1 MARAQGA
8 VTVSVQAPVDP
19 NQRVAF
25 LSVVENIEV
34 DPGDAA
40 AKVVINS
47 RTGTVVIGSRVRVM
61 PAAVSHGSLA
71 VTISEK
77 PQVDRKS
84 TRLNSQ
90 SLMRNSYA
98 VLCLNNKTKHT

>member
-1 MARAQGA
+1 MARAQDA

-61 PAAVSHGSLA
+61 PAAVSPGSLA
-71 VTISEK
+71 VTLSEK
-77 PQVDRKS
+77 PQV
-84 TRLNSQ
+84 SQ
-90 SLMRNSYA
+90 PAPFSDGQTVVVQHGRA
-98 VLCLNNKTKHT
+98 HV